1 MTTDAP
7 GVLAALTRASTA
19 LKRNQEPRLVAA
31 ILAALQQ
38 ELTDQGFAPPLHPEL
53 ALHLHRLTTMVAD
66 VTPGRIGTPVPQA
79 DESDQAVHGSD
90 SAGPFTRLSQLM
102 HAMAHCT
109 TLTLCDEWLLQGLGG
124 VSSGAFLRDLLAALP
139 PQLTQLEIFVK
150 PGKRDAVI
158 AAGLHDHCT
167 QRGIPLIHRLTKEL
181 HDRVWIFD
189 NRHAFVI
196 GASFGGLTD
205 RCAFIL
211 ELPREPRERFIG
223 KLRPLRERSR
233 WAPGMSMD
241 DP

>member
-7 GVLAALTRASTA
+7 GVLAALARATA
-19 LKRNQEPRLVAA
+19 TLKRNQEPRLVAA

-38 ELTDQGFAPPLHPEL
+38 ELTDLGFAPPLHPEL
-53 ALHLHRLTTMVAD
+53 ALQLHRLTSMVAD
-66 VTPGRIGTPVPQA
+66 AVPGRVDTPGPPTDDADQA
-79 DESDQAVHGSD
+79 DDGSEG
-90 SAGPFTRLSQLM
+90 AGPFTRLSQLM

-124 VSSGAFLRDLLAALP
+124 ISSRAFLADLLAALP

-205 RCAFIL
+205 RCAFIV
-211 ELPREPRERFIG
+211 ELPREPRDRFIG

-241 DP
+241 EA